1 MGKWGAAVV
10 KFFYQPEWTTSIT
23 SWSYTLIILLSAI
36 ITWLEFTYFQ
46 VWSALLF
53 GFFFLT
59 AFLQVFRR
67 QVFLKEDGLVLRAVV
82 PFNNKKLSYQEI
94 VGVRKFKNGLEIKTK
109 FRTYQVLMPLAR
121 RELCYQKLNSLL

>member
-1 MGKWGAAVV
+1 M

-46 VWSALLF
+46 IWSALLF
-53 GFFFLT
+53 CLFFLT

-82 PFNNKKLSYQEI
+82 PFNNKKLAYQEI
-94 VGVRKFKNGLEIKTK
+94 VGVRKLKNSLEIKTK

-121 RELCYQKLNSLL
+121 RELCYQKLSSLL